1 MPSLQNLG
9 IGSWPRRRAMLSP
22 DRVAV
27 EFDGATL
34 TFAHFADRVEE
45 LSAWLA
51 HQGIGPG
58 DRVAYWGANH
68 PALLETL
75 FASSRIGAI
84 CVLVNARLAPAE
96 AEYILKDSGAAVLFF
111 GRDQAE
117 ATGMIAGRIPASV
130 LIDIDGT
137 GTAGTKYG
145 QLPLDL
151 EPVPE
156 VCCGLEDP
164 AMLMYTSGTTGRPK
178 GAVLTHGNLFF
189 NDINVVIE
197 TDIRPDEVCLAA
209 APLFHIAGL
218 NGLVLPTFLKGGTI
232 VVHRRVEPEAIFA
245 AIRDRAV
252 TSLFAVPA
260 MLDALA
266 HHHLFGTTDLS
277 SLRTI
282 IVGGAPVPER
292 ILSGWAARGVA
303 VQQGYGLTE
312 TAPAVLK
319 LAAGDG
325 VRKAG
330 SAGKPQFLVDV
341 RLVAPDGKPARP
353 GEIGEIQT
361 VGPNVIREYWQ
372 RPEATAE
379 AFADGWFRTG
389 DAAVQD
395 EEGYYWIRDRYKDMY
410 VSGGENVYPAEVE
423 SALLNVPGVA
433 EAAVVGVP
441 DDQWGE
447 VGKAFIVLEDSGET
461 TRGEDIRAAV
471 APALSRFK
479 IPKHIEFIDQ
489 MPRTSTG
496 KLLKTELRN
505 RQGAFG

>member
-27 EFDGATL
+27 EFEGTAL
-34 TFAHFADRVEE
+34 TFAQFADRVEA

-51 HQGIGPG
+51 HHGVGPG
-58 DRVAYWGANH
+58 DRVGYWGANH
-68 PALLETL
+68 PALLETM
-75 FASSRIGAI
+75 FATTRIGAS
-84 CVLVNARLAPAE
+84 CVLLNARLAPAE
-96 AEYILKDSGAAVLFF
+96 AEYILNDSGAAVLFF
-111 GRDQAE
+111 GREQAE
-117 ATGMIAGRIPASV
+117 ATEKIAGRIRANV
-130 LIDIDGT
+130 LVDIDGT
-137 GTAGTKYG
+137 GKAGTKYG
-145 QLPLDL
+145 EIPVDVVA
-151 EPVPE
+151 VPE
-156 VCCGLEDP
+156 VSCGLEDP
-164 AMLMYTSGTTGRPK
+164 ALLMYTSGTTGRPK

-189 NDINVVIE
+189 NDINVLIDS
-197 TDIRPDEVCLAA
+197 DIRPDEVCLAA

-232 VVHRRVEPEAIFA
+232 VVHRRVEPAAIFS
-245 AIRDRAV
+245 AIQDRGV

-266 HHHLFGTTDLS
+266 HHHLFSQTDLS
-277 SLRTI
+277 SLRNI
-282 IVGGAPVPER
+282 VVGGAPVPER
-292 ILSGWAARGVA
+292 ILRSWAARDVA

-319 LAAGDG
+319 LNAADG
-325 VRKAG
+325 IRKAG

-341 RLVAPDGKPARP
+341 RLIAPDGQPARP
-353 GEIGEIQT
+353 GQIGEIQT
-361 VGPNVIREYWQ
+361 MGPNVIREYWQ
-372 RPEATAE
+372 RPDATAE
-379 AFADGWFRTG
+379 AFAEGWFRTG

-441 DDQWGE
+441 DEQWGE
-447 VGKAFIVLEDSGET
+447 VGKAFIVPDHSVEFQSD
-461 TRGEDIRAAV
+461 EDIRVAV
-471 APALSRFK
+471 ASALSRFK
-479 IPKHIEFIDQ
+479 IPKHIEFIEK

-496 KLLKTELRN
+496 KLLKTELRD
-505 RQGAFG
+505 RQGVSG